1 MMTFLKQTYLYFV
14 CFVSGLTAL
23 VVSTRRGW
31 LRLKSDAR
39 LRAKFQKKKSRALQ
53 TVLEG
58 LSDFLKGKICIRFV
72 DLVLS
77 DAYVR
82 QSYLR

>member
-1 MMTFLKQTYLYFV
+1 MTFLKQTYLYFV
-14 CFVSGLTAL
+14 CFVSGLAAL
-23 VVSTRRGW
+23 VVSTRRGR

-53 TVLEG
+53 AVLEG
-58 LSDFLKGKICIRFV
+58 LSDFLKGKIRVRFV
-72 DLVLS
+72 DLFLS